1 VKKLKIIH
9 QKNDELF
16 FFYVYLYSKTNNLT
30 KMKVISSKPIGKSW
44 WFDLSDGE
52 WKPEYNGK
60 GHMSSSYYA
69 MTYDGFTNVW
79 LLKAAKR

>member
-1 VKKLKIIH
+1 
-9 QKNDELF
+9 
-16 FFYVYLYSKTNNLT
+16 
-30 KMKVISSKPIGKSW
+30 MKVISSKPIGKSW